1 MNTLKQGWR
10 GADVRR
16 LQEALNRKLS
26 PSPALVTD
34 GDYGPR
40 TRAAVLRLQAQHWLV
55 EDGEAGP
62 CTQNVAF
69 DGEREAPV
77 LHPVAL
83 IPSPEPALC
92 WAAGVA
98 MMTRSTVPAVLAR
111 TPGEVLATDG
121 ALQPF
126 VDSHVEGA
134 DGANGGDGGRH
145 GRHFAQAH
153 GLTVRAP
160 SPWSLK
166 SLRAALQD
174 GPVMLEML
182 WNPKAYAQGAGR
194 PGHTVVLAGI
204 RGDADPSG
212 RGTTLRIFDPW
223 PPNKGARSSVNFYKW
238 VQAAGAR
245 TCRVFLR

>member
-1 MNTLKQGWR
+1 MSTLKQGWR

-40 TRAAVLRLQAQHWLV
+40 TRAAVLRLQAAHWLV

-69 DGEREAPV
+69 DGERAAPI

-83 IPSPEPALC
+83 IPPPEPALC
-92 WAAGVA
+92 WAAGIA

-111 TPGEVLATDG
+111 TPGDLLATDG

-126 VDSHVEGA
+126 LDTHDEGME
-134 DGANGGDGGRH
+134 GGQR
-145 GRHFAQAH
+145 FARAH
-153 GLTVRAP
+153 GLKVRAP
-160 SPWSLK
+160 SPWSLA
-166 SLRAALQD
+166 SLRAALQE
-174 GPVMLEML
+174 GPVMLDML
-182 WNPKAYAQGAGR
+182 WGPKGYALAAGR
-194 PGHTVVLAGI
+194 PGHTVVVAGI
-204 RGDADPSG
+204 RGDCDPSG
-212 RGTTLRIFDPW
+212 RGTTVRVFDPW
-223 PPNKGARSSVNFYKW
+223 PPNKGARRSVSFFKW
-238 VQAAGAR
+238 VQAAGSR
-245 TCRVFLR
+245 TCRVFQQ

>member
-1 MNTLKQGWR
+1 MITLKQGWR

-26 PSPALVTD
+26 PSPALAID

-40 TRAAVLRLQAQHWLV
+40 TRAAVLRLQAAHWLV

-69 DGEREAPV
+69 DGEREAPI

-83 IPSPEPALC
+83 IPPLEPALC
-92 WAAGVA
+92 WAAGIA
-98 MMTRSTVPAVLAR
+98 MMTRSTVAAVLAR
-111 TPGEVLATDG
+111 TPGDLLATDG

-126 VDSHVEGA
+126 GCTREEGA
-134 DGANGGDGGRH
+134 EGAEGGTEGDWR
-145 GRHFAQAH
+145 FAQAH

-160 SPWSLK
+160 SPWSLA
-166 SLRAALQD
+166 SLRAALQE
-174 GPVMLEML
+174 GPVMLDML
-182 WNPKAYAQGAGR
+182 WGPKGYAQGVGR
-194 PGHTVVLAGI
+194 PGHTVVVAGI
-204 RGDADPSG
+204 RGDCDPSG
-212 RGTTLRIFDPW
+212 RGTTLRVFDPW
-223 PPNKGARSSVNFYKW
+223 PPKKGARRSVNFFKW

-245 TCRVFLR
+245 TCRVFQR

>member
-1 MNTLKQGWR
+1 MITMKQGWR

-26 PSPALVTD
+26 PSPALLAD

-40 TRAAVLRLQAQHWLV
+40 TRAAVLRLQAAHWLV

-69 DGEREAPV
+69 DGEREAPI

-83 IPSPEPALC
+83 IPPPEAALC
-92 WAAGVA
+92 WAAGTA

-111 TPGEVLATDG
+111 TPDDLLATDG

-126 VDSHVEGA
+126 GDTHGDS
-134 DGANGGDGGRH
+134 NPMQGGER
-145 GRHFAQAH
+145 FAQAH
-153 GLTVRAP
+153 GLKVRAP
-160 SPWSLK
+160 SPWSLE
-166 SLRAALQD
+166 SLRAALQE
-174 GPVMLEML
+174 GPVMLDML
-182 WNPKAYAQGAGR
+182 WGPKGYAQGAGR

-204 RGDADPSG
+204 RGDCDPSG
-212 RGTTLRIFDPW
+212 RGTTVRVFDPW
-223 PPNKGARSSVNFYKW
+223 PPKKGARRSVNFHKW
-238 VQAAGAR
+238 VQAASSR
-245 TCRVFLR
+245 TCRVFLG

>member
-40 TRAAVLRLQAQHWLV
+40 TRAAVLRLQARHWLV

-69 DGEREAPV
+69 DGEREPPV

-83 IPSPEPALC
+83 VPSPEPALC
-92 WAAGVA
+92 WAAGIA

-111 TPGEVLATDG
+111 TPGEVLSTDG

-126 VDSHVEGA
+126 LDTYAGGAEG
-134 DGANGGDGGRH
+134 

-153 GLTVRAP
+153 GLRVRAP
-160 SPWSLK
+160 SPWSLR
-166 SLRAALQD
+166 SLRAALQE

-182 WNPKAYAQGAGR
+182 WGPKACAQRAGR
-194 PGHTVVLAGI
+194 PGHTVVVAGI
-204 RGDADPSG
+204 RGDDDPSG

-223 PPNKGARSSVNFYKW
+223 PPNKGARSSVNFCKW
-238 VQAAGAR
+238 VQAANAR
-245 TCRVFLR
+245 TCREFVR

>member
-1 MNTLKQGWR
+1 MITMKQGWR

-26 PSPALVTD
+26 PSPALVAD

-40 TRAAVLRLQAQHWLV
+40 TRAAVLRLQAAHWLV

-69 DGEREAPV
+69 DGEREAPI

-83 IPSPEPALC
+83 IPPPEAALC
-92 WAAGVA
+92 WAAGIA
-98 MMTRSTVPAVLAR
+98 MMTRSTVRAVLAR
-111 TPGEVLATDG
+111 TPDDLLATDG

-126 VDSHVEGA
+126 GDTHGDSNPLQGGA
-134 DGANGGDGGRH
+134 R
-145 GRHFAQAH
+145 FAQAH
-153 GLTVRAP
+153 GLKVRAP

-166 SLRAALQD
+166 SLRAALQE
-174 GPVMLEML
+174 GPVMLDML
-182 WNPKAYAQGAGR
+182 WGPKGYAQGAGR

-204 RGDADPSG
+204 RGDCDPSG
-212 RGTTLRIFDPW
+212 RGTTLRVLDPW
-223 PPNKGARSSVNFYKW
+223 PPKKGARRSVNFHKW
-238 VQAAGAR
+238 VQAASSR
-245 TCRVFLR
+245 TCRVFLG